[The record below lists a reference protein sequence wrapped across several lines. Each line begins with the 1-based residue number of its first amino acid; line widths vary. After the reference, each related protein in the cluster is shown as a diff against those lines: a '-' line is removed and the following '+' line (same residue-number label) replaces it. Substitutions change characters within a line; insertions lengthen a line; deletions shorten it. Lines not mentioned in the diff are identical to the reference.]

1 MRHLPLAEMAR
12 RVLPLFRPHRTSL
25 AAGLLLVLLSV
36 VCELGG
42 PVVLRHLIDEGIARR
57 SGGGILESALLYA
70 GLFVLGTIATYF
82 QVIVLT
88 RMGLSIVTQ
97 LKKTMFSHILGLGLD
112 FFDRN
117 APGRLLARVESDTE
131 RLQMLF
137 SEVAVA
143 LLRTV
148 VLFAGAVAVLFLTR
162 AGVTLAILLFATPIF
177 VGTLFYF
184 RWMRSIHRRSRRQH
198 ARISAFLSEYVQGVP
213 ILQSYGYEDEA
224 RRRLA
229 ELNADKVRTD
239 RRAAAFEYGYWALL
253 SAVEVVAILLL
264 LYVGTGRAFGA
275 ALSVGTLI
283 LFVEYTRRIFA
294 PLAMFSEQIG
304 FVQRAFASADRVFGV
319 LDTPSRTPDVAD
331 ARDEV
336 PDDWAAVAFEDVS
349 FAYDGKAPAINGLS
363 FTVRRGERVA
373 LVGLS
378 GGGKTTIA
386 NLLLRY
392 YEPTGGR
399 IAIDGVDLRR
409 FRLRAW
415 RRRVGLVLQEIHL
428 FPGTVGENL
437 RALADGVPQDDVDR
451 AARTV
456 GADEVIARLPR
467 GQDEPLAEGGA
478 NLSMGERQLL
488 SFARALVH
496 DPDLL
501 ILDEATSSVDPGT
514 ERRLQESMERLLAG
528 RTAVVIAHRLATVL
542 SADRILVIH
551 GGRIVEEGPHAELH
565 ARRGLYR
572 DLFELQF
579 AGGSGA

>member
-1 MRHLPLAEMAR
+1 MAR
-12 RVLPLFRPHRTSL
+12 RVLPLFRPHRAAL

-36 VCELGG
+36 LCELGG
-42 PVVLRHLIDEGIARR
+42 PVVLRHLIDVGIARR
-57 SGGGILESALLYA
+57 SGGGILNSALLYA
-70 GLFVLGTIATYF
+70 GLFVLGTVATYF

-97 LKKTMFSHILGLGLD
+97 LKKAMFGHILGLGLD

-143 LLRTV
+143 LLRTL
-148 VLFAGAVAVLFLTR
+148 VLFAGAIAVLLATR
-162 AGVTLAILLFATPIF
+162 ARVTLVILLFAAPIF
-177 VGTLFYF
+177 LGTLLYF
-184 RWMRSIHRRSRRQH
+184 RSMRGIHRKSRRLH
-198 ARISAFLSEYVQGVP
+198 ARITAFLSEYVQGVP
-213 ILQSYGYEDEA
+213 IVQSYGYEEEA
-224 RRRLA
+224 RRRLSS
-229 ELNADKVRTD
+229 LNLDRLRTE
-239 RRAAAFEYGYWALL
+239 RRAAAFEYSFTALL
-253 SAVEVVAILLL
+253 TSVEVVAIVLL
-264 LYVGTGRAFGA
+264 LYVGSGRLFGA
-275 ALSVGTLI
+275 AMSVGTLV
-283 LFVEYTRRIFA
+283 LFVEYTRRIFWPIA
-294 PLAMFSEQIG
+294 AFSEQIG
-304 FVQRAFASADRVFGV
+304 FVQRAFASADRVFSV
-319 LDTPSRTPDVAD
+319 LDTPSRTPDAAH
-331 ARDEV
+331 ARESL
-336 PDDWAAVAFEDVS
+336 PDDWKRVAFEGVS
-349 FAYDGKAPAINGLS
+349 FAYDGKAPAIEGLS
-363 FTVRRGERVA
+363 FSVRRGERIA

-386 NLLLRY
+386 NLLLRF
-392 YEPTGGR
+392 YEPSKGR
-399 IAIDGVDLRR
+399 VAIDGVDLRDY
-409 FRLRAW
+409 RLRAW

-437 RALADGVPQDDVDR
+437 RALGDGVAPADLER

-467 GQDEPLAEGGA
+467 GYDEPLAEGGA
-478 NLSMGERQLL
+478 NLSMGERQIL

-514 ERRLQESMERLLAG
+514 ERRLQQSMERLLEG

-551 GGRIVEEGPHAELH
+551 GGRLVEQGPHAELH
-565 ARRGLYR
+565 AKGGIYR

-579 AGGSGA
+579 PGGAGA